1 MRTQLVQDL
10 FDNYLQARASLPSPH
25 EEPKPDM
32 PAYYFDVDAGAYR
45 LVVENQEHIYEVYPP
60 KFISNWKGDARESAV
75 RRRLGEFWNS
85 EKAYELRR
93 DHSEAVNAWLEKQP
107 LTAREQ
113 GFVLWMLTYRAGMK
127 ALPTE
132 AEQNEFADCMEA
144 FYVDGLVR
152 KSLKNLLS
160 NFEEH

>member
-1 MRTQLVQDL
+1 
-10 FDNYLQARASLPSPH
+10 
-25 EEPKPDM
+25 M
-32 PAYYFDVDAGAYR
+32 PAYHFDVDAGVYR
-45 LVVENQEHIYEVYPP
+45 LVVENQEYIYEVYPP

-75 RRRLGEFWNS
+75 NRRLGEFWNS

-107 LTAREQ
+107 LTARER
-113 GFVLWMLTYRAGMK
+113 GFLLWMRSYGEGMK
-127 ALPTE
+127 VLPTE
-132 AEQNEFADCMEA
+132 AEQNEFADCMGA

-152 KSLKNLLS
+152 KSLRDSLT